1 MAPTDG
7 ELLTY
12 HKYYQW
18 VIFFFFVQ
26 VQYSTVQYH
35 KYYQWVIFFFFVQ
48 AVMFYI
54 PRLVWKHA
62 EGGLMKKLVGG
73 LTDPLIPYQVWSS
86 LYK

>member
-26 VQYSTVQYH
+26 VQYSTVQYSTVPQVLLVGH
-35 KYYQWVIFFFFVQ
+35 LLLLRPGRHVLHP
-48 AVMFYI
+48 A
-54 PRLVWKHA
+54 PRLETRRGRTH
-62 EGGLMKKLVGG
+62 EEIGR
-73 LTDPLIPYQVWSS
+73 WSH
-86 LYK
+86 